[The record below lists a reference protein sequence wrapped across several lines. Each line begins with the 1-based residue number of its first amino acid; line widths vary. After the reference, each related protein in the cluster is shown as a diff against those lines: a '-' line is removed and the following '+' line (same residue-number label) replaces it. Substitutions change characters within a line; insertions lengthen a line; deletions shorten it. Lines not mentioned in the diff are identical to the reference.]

1 MISVEMYQSEKA
13 PEWDEFVSQSKNG
26 SFLFFR
32 KYMDYHQSRFKDA
45 SLLFRNQNKIIAV
58 LPANVVE
65 TIVYSHQG
73 LTFGSLLLSK
83 KIQASQVLEIVDLM
97 KNHYSG
103 LGYTQLYYKKIPAY
117 FSNYP
122 AEEDLYA
129 LFRSD
134 AILYR
139 RDLSSVIDLSSAL
152 PFSETKRQNVAK
164 CLAENFEIKE
174 ITALEDFWEM
184 LELALKKFDA
194 KPVHSLSEIKYLRD
208 LFAENIRFFGVYK
221 KDSLLAG
228 TVIYD
233 FGTVAH
239 TQYMATNDE
248 GRKAGALDFLIHH
261 LVTEVFSSRRFF
273 SFGISTN
280 NEGKVLNDGLLL
292 QKEMFGARAIV
303 LDHYKLDLIGK
314 NR

>member
-1 MISVEMYQSEKA
+1 MISVETYQSEKA

-26 SFLFFR
+26 SFLFLR
-32 KYMDYHQSRFKDA
+32 RYMDYHQARFDDA
-45 SLLFRNQNKIIAV
+45 SLIFRNQDKIIAV
-58 LPANVVE
+58 LPANVAGDS
-65 TIVYSHQG
+65 VYSHQG
-73 LTFGSLLLSK
+73 LTFGSLLFSK
-83 KIQASQVLEIVDLM
+83 KIQMTQVLAIFELL
-97 KNHYSG
+97 KNHYSS

-134 AILYR
+134 AQLYR

-164 CLAENFEIKE
+164 CVAENFEIKE
-174 ITALEDFWEM
+174 ITDFEDFWEM
-184 LELALKKFDA
+184 LEKALQKFDT
-194 KPVHSLSEIKYLRD
+194 KPVHSLPEIKYLRE
-208 LFAENIRFFGVYK
+208 LFPKEIRLFGVYQ
-221 KDSLLAG
+221 KDVLLAG

-239 TQYMATNDE
+239 TQYMATNED
-248 GRKAGALDFLIHH
+248 GRKSGALDFLIYN
-261 LVTEVFSSRRFF
+261 LVTDVFSTKRFF
-273 SFGISTN
+273 SFGTSTVA
-280 NEGKVLNDGLLL
+280 EGTVLNDGLLL

-303 LDHYKLDLIGK
+303 LDHYKLDLISK
-314 NR
+314 K